1 MSTTSTAPAATPH
14 TNTTTAASLVPA
26 PQERSF
32 QLRNGLVIRA
42 KHWRAGNP
50 EVTPRDCRRF
60 IAFHGYL
67 DNAGSFDPLLLDQLG
82 PEPVEILALDLAGHG
97 TSDHRT
103 SEDYAL
109 WRYVEDADQ
118 IVEQLGWQ
126 KHAIIGHSMGG
137 AVSTLYAGL
146 FESRVTLCVLLDNMG
161 PLTRSIEDQPQH
173 LLEHISDK
181 KGLLTKRQA
190 FHPTV
195 ESACQARSSG
205 GAYGIEPEFAEL
217 LMPRGL
223 RPAEREIV
231 RENGTRTVVQG
242 WTWSTDRLLTIRSAQ
257 SMSEDYAKAFM
268 TRITCPV
275 FAVMAEGGLFHM
287 IDVLNHRSDWIHK
300 GKLTLMSV
308 PGKHSVHMEN
318 ATLVASKI
326 VPWILAQDVGQVAK
340 L

>member
-1 MSTTSTAPAATPH
+1 MSTTSTASATISQHNAA
-14 TNTTTAASLVPA
+14 LVPE
-26 PQERSF
+26 ERSF

-42 KHWRAGNP
+42 KHWRSAAP

-67 DNAGSFDPLLLDQLG
+67 DNAGSFDPLAPILLEQLG

-109 WRYVEDADQ
+109 WRYIEDADQ

-126 KHAIIGHSMGG
+126 RHAIIGHSMGG
-137 AVSTLYAGL
+137 AISTLYAGL
-146 FESRVTLCVLLDNMG
+146 FVSRVTLCVLLDNMG
-161 PLTRSIEDQPQH
+161 PLSRSVEDQPQH
-173 LLEHISDK
+173 LLEHIADK
-181 KGLLTKRQA
+181 KNLLTKRSA
-190 FHPTV
+190 FHPTID
-195 ESACQARSSG
+195 SACQARSHG
-205 GAYGIEPEFAEL
+205 GAYGIAPEYAAL

-223 RPAEREIV
+223 RPAEKTLE
-231 RENGTRTVVQG
+231 ENGNTSVIQG

-275 FAVMAEGGLFHM
+275 FAVMAEEGLFHLK
-287 IDVLNHRSDWIHK
+287 DLLNHRTGWIQK
-300 GKLTLMSV
+300 GKLEVTSV

-318 ATLVASKI
+318 APLVASKI
-326 VPWILAQDVGQVAK
+326 IPWILAQDVGEVAK

>member
-1 MSTTSTAPAATPH
+1 MSTTSTASTTVNITPH
-14 TNTTTAASLVPA
+14 PFAIPP

-42 KHWRAGNP
+42 KHWRSAGP
-50 EVTPRDCRRF
+50 EVIPRDCRRF

-67 DNAGSFDPLLLDQLG
+67 DNAGSFDPLAPLLLEQLG

-97 TSDHRT
+97 MSDHRT

-109 WRYVEDADQ
+109 WRYIEDADQ

-137 AVSTLYAGL
+137 AISTLYAGL
-146 FESRVTLCVLLDNMG
+146 YESRVTLCVLLDNMG
-161 PLTRSIEDQPQH
+161 PLTRSVEDQPQH
-173 LLEHISDK
+173 LLEHIADK
-181 KGLLTKRQA
+181 KNLLTKRTA

-195 ESACQARSSG
+195 ESACQARSQG
-205 GAYGIEPEFAEL
+205 GAYGIAPEFAEL

-223 RPAEREIV
+223 RPAERTSED
-231 RENGTRTVVQG
+231 GKTVVQG

-275 FAVMAEGGLFHM
+275 FAVMAEGGLFHLK
-287 IDVLNHRSDWIHK
+287 DVMDQRLDWVQK
-300 GKLTLMSV
+300 GKLTLTSV

-318 ATLVASKI
+318 APLVASKI
-326 VPWILAQDVGQVAK
+326 VPWILAQDIGEVAK

>member
-1 MSTTSTAPAATPH
+1 MSTTSAASATTTPH
-14 TNTTTAASLVPA
+14 TFATPE
-26 PQERSF
+26 ERSF

-42 KHWRAGNP
+42 KHWRSAGP
-50 EVTPRDCRRF
+50 EVIPRDCRRF

-67 DNAGSFDPLLLDQLG
+67 DNAGSFDPLLLKQLG

-109 WRYVEDADQ
+109 WRYIEDADQ

-126 KHAIIGHSMGG
+126 RHAIIGHSMGG
-137 AVSTLYAGL
+137 AISTLYAGL
-146 FESRVTLCVLLDNMG
+146 YESRVTLCVLLDNIG
-161 PLTRSIEDQPQH
+161 PLTRSVEDQPQH
-173 LLEHISDK
+173 LLEHIADK
-181 KGLLTKRQA
+181 KNLVTKRAA

-195 ESACQARSSG
+195 ESACLARSHG

-223 RPAEREIV
+223 RPAERILED
-231 RENGTRTVVQG
+231 GKTVVQG

-275 FAVMAEGGLFHM
+275 FAVMAEGGLLHL
-287 IDVLNHRSDWIHK
+287 IDVLNYRSDWIHK
-300 GKLTLMSV
+300 NKLTVTSV

-318 ATLVASKI
+318 APLVASKI
-326 VPWILAQDVGQVAK
+326 VPWILAQDVGEIAK

>member
-1 MSTTSTAPAATPH
+1 MSTISSATSATTSPHNTNHAAFAPE
-14 TNTTTAASLVPA
+14 
-26 PQERSF
+26 ERSF

-42 KHWRAGNP
+42 KHWRSTGP

-60 IAFHGYL
+60 LAFHGYL
-67 DNAGSFDPLLLDQLG
+67 DNAGSFDPILLEQLG

-109 WRYVEDADQ
+109 WRYIEDADQ

-126 KHAIIGHSMGG
+126 RHAIIGHSMGG
-137 AVSTLYAGL
+137 AISTLYAGL

-161 PLTRSIEDQPQH
+161 PLTRSVEDQPQH
-173 LLEHISDK
+173 LLEHIADK
-181 KGLLTKRQA
+181 KNLLTKRSA

-195 ESACQARSSG
+195 ESACQARSQG
-205 GAYGIEPEFAEL
+205 GAYGIAPEFAEL

-223 RPAEREIV
+223 RPAEKTLED
-231 RENGTRTVVQG
+231 GKTVIQG
-242 WTWSTDRLLTIRSAQ
+242 WTWSTDRLLTI
-257 SMSEDYAKAFM
+257 
-268 TRITCPV
+268 
-275 FAVMAEGGLFHM
+275 L
-287 IDVLNHRSDWIHK
+287 LNHRMDWIHK
-300 GKLTLMSV
+300 GKLEVTSV

-318 ATLVASKI
+318 APLVASKI
-326 VPWILAQDVGQVAK
+326 IPWILAQDVGQVAK